1 MVMVIIRYRSNRG
14 VSFSFRRVPQIWR
27 SQSGYVSIAVFS
39 RDHLFRLSPAA
50 TQTRGRGIPLYR
62 PAGLWHPVGDPSHVL
77 WDVAAPSDDPG
88 ELRNIQK
95 NLPNLDDSDDRK
107 TTRLQG
113 VIFSIAVD

>member
-1 MVMVIIRYRSNRG
+1 
-14 VSFSFRRVPQIWR
+14 
-27 SQSGYVSIAVFS
+27 
-39 RDHLFRLSPAA
+39 
-50 TQTRGRGIPLYR
+50 
-62 PAGLWHPVGDPSHVL
+62 L